1 MGEANFYYFT
11 CLKNLTR
18 LFNCSGKNM
27 SVNENQAEEIEV
39 LDSIYDGDESFKKL
53 NDTTYQYMITHPS
66 NENKNFLLEIAWG
79 DQYPDELPDVNLNA
93 FFNKHIA
100 EKVKEEIRDSLLKQA
115 DDLVGCAMT
124 HTLIEYARENVEELT
139 ENQPDKPESTFNGSV
154 IATTKGNDEEDEK
167 EKSAERDDDTN
178 KNLTKAQKRR
188 MWDRM
193 EAGAKAGEKPRGW
206 NWMDIIKHLSQTG
219 CKDDG

>member
-79 DQYPDELPDVNLNA
+79 DEYPDELPDVNLNA
-93 FFNKHIA
+93 FFNKHILPD
-100 EKVKEEIRDSLLKQA
+100 VKSAIRDALLKEA
-115 DDLVGCAMT
+115 EDLIGCAMT
-124 HTLIEYARENVEELT
+124 YTLFEYAKENVETLT
-139 ENQPDKPESTFNGSV
+139 ESQPEKPDPSTLSSEV
-154 IATTKGNDEEDEK
+154 ISTTKSSENDEK
-167 EKSAERDDDTN
+167 EKSADREVD
-178 KNLTKAQKRR
+178 KGMTKAQKRR

-193 EAGAKAGEKPRGW
+193 
-206 NWMDIIKHLSQTG
+206 
-219 CKDDG
+219 